1 MIITYATS
9 INIILMFHYFIF
21 ITIRSITKIEN
32 APNSEE
38 NVTIR
43 YSNKTVGMTEA
54 ISGDVTVLQA
64 VRKEIYMSK
73 GNRLVSLNQNQ
84 FQYWLLFFLPVSFFF
99 RINTRIMIIIIN
111 VINNLN

>member
-54 ISGDVTVLQA
+54 ISGDVTVLP
-64 VRKEIYMSK
+64 R
-73 GNRLVSLNQNQ
+73 RLGRRYICLRAID
-84 FQYWLLFFLPVSFFF
+84 W
-99 RINTRIMIIIIN
+99 
-111 VINNLN
+111 